1 MWCTRRW
8 RLPMRTSSSL
18 PPRTCPT
25 GSSAP
30 PSTRR
35 SPRRC
40 THPGSSRRSRP
51 RSVHG
56 EARDREN
63 EVQVAAELVDPPHVS
78 RQERRAFGLRQVSI
92 GQDGARIRAEARAKL
107 AVFLQPIE
115 KAVDGVAAHSTLHS
129 TAARLIRPSSP
140 KYRTS
145 ARAGVMAPMS
155 TIQLR
160 NSCSPLLCSS
170 SALRRQ
176 SGSCSPC
183 SSQWRI
189 LRSKTVSDSPTRA
202 TRSSGKCERPPVAMI
217 PTFHGLPATTRAMCR
232 PKSKHRDRK
241 STRLNSSHSQIS
253 YAVFCLKKKK
263 KERQLLS
270 AALKHTRY
278 T

>member
-1 MWCTRRW
+1 
-8 RLPMRTSSSL
+8 MRTSCSS

-30 PSTRR
+30 PSTPR

-63 EVQVAAELVDPPHVS
+63 EVQVAAELVDPPYVA
-78 RQERRAFGLRQVSI
+78 RQERRAFGLRQVGI
-92 GQDGARIRAEARAKL
+92 GQGGARIRAEARAEL

-115 KAVDGVAAHSTLHS
+115 KAVDGVAAHATLHS

-170 SALRRQ
+170 SALRRP

-202 TRSSGKCERPPVAMI
+202 TRCSGMCEIPPVSLI
-217 PTFHGLPATTRAMCR
+217 SSFHGLPATTRPLCH
-232 PKSKHRDRK
+232 PQPIH
-241 STRLNSSHSQIS
+241 
-253 YAVFCLKKKK
+253 V
-263 KERQLLS
+263 LLFGFV
-270 AALKHTRY
+270 AHY
-278 T
+278 HF